1 MVDEYIP
8 DRFELEMRRFT
19 VEETL
24 VDLAH
29 NIAELFDL
37 NPVLVDAVEYARGED
52 DPLRIVEAMVEV
64 LRAARKAQGLL

>member
-8 DRFELEMRRFT
+8 DRFELEMRRLT

-24 VDLAH
+24 VELAH
-29 NIAELFDL
+29 KIAELFDL

-52 DPLRIVEAMVEV
+52 DPLRIVEAMHEV